1 MPLCSRCG
9 RTVPPGVVCPSCG
22 TAVPMAPATY
32 WVASPPG
39 EHSGPP
45 LAPRRPYTGPPR
57 YTVPPRWGFP
67 LLGWRWPAPLS
78 TTGVSVGDRMRMLA
92 ATAIPLLWLTAV
104 LMFATAGAEL
114 WRYALLLASRT
125 DAVPGG
131 PLRASDALVVTGGV
145 VSVLA
150 SVLAASVTL
159 SWLLRAAAT
168 AAETAGVSQPRPA
181 WQLLAGV
188 LIPGVNLLVPG
199 SVLAELEHAALGL
212 DPNRRPRPSR
222 LVAVW
227 WALWAAGL
235 LFAGLTLLWS
245 LRQGVQAQ
253 ADAVLLHMITDLLAG
268 AVAIGTVVVVRRL
281 TALLSPPKLGR
292 RSRMLPVR
300 VAGGPATAG

>member
-1 MPLCSRCG
+1 
-9 RTVPPGVVCPSCG
+9 
-22 TAVPMAPATY
+22 
-32 WVASPPG
+32 
-39 EHSGPP
+39 
-45 LAPRRPYTGPPR
+45 
-57 YTVPPRWGFP
+57 
-67 LLGWRWPAPLS
+67 
-78 TTGVSVGDRMRMLA
+78 
-92 ATAIPLLWLTAV
+92 
-104 LMFATAGAEL
+104 
-114 WRYALLLASRT
+114 
-125 DAVPGG
+125 
-131 PLRASDALVVTGGV
+131 
-145 VSVLA
+145 
-150 SVLAASVTL
+150 
-159 SWLLRAAAT
+159 
-168 AAETAGVSQPRPA
+168 
-181 WQLLAGV
+181 
-188 LIPGVNLLVPG
+188 VNLLVPG